1 MTGCTGKIVSGA
13 EFKRLIAETNWT
25 LVKYLE
31 SDDFSQPQPEHYN
44 FHYRFG
50 LNQIPEDN
58 VCLDPKN
65 ECSAGG
71 LYFTYIESRE
81 WVRRHWFAVTVPD
94 DARVL
99 FENMKFKTDKLLIL
113 NEINPTEDMYLKVVR
128 RNAENIKYV
137 PFPTEEMCLTAV
149 RQHGQTLRY
158 IKNQTEAICL
168 AAVQQS
174 GCALSYVKKQTEA
187 ICLAAV
193 QQNRRAIQY
202 VESPTKEMWQVAKD
216 TAPTLSCL
224 WETCYLCVLS
234 TASSFFNLK
243 K

>member
-31 SDDFSQPQPEHYN
+31 SDDFSQPQPEHHD
-44 FHYRFG
+44 FHYKYG

-113 NEINPTEDMYLKVVR
+113 NEIYPTD
-128 RNAENIKYV
+128 
-137 PFPTEEMCLTAV
+137 EMCIAAV
-149 RQHGQTLRY
+149 LHDGDNVRN
-158 IKNQTEAICL
+158 IKNQTEKICL
-168 AAVQQS
+168 AAVLKR
-174 GCALSYVKKQTEA
+174 AHKK
-187 ICLAAV
+187 
-193 QQNRRAIQY
+193 
-202 VESPTKEMWQVAKD
+202 
-216 TAPTLSCL
+216 
-224 WETCYLCVLS
+224 
-234 TASSFFNLK
+234 
-243 K
+243 